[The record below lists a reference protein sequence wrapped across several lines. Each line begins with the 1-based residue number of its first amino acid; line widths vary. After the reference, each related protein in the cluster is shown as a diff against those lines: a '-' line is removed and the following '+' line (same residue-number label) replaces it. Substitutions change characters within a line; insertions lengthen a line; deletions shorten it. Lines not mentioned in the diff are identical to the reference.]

1 MGFLDDLADAM
12 TNPLNHPFEAAMIMA
27 MMEEEEEGNED
38 FDLFDDDDDIDLDD
52 DVTEEAYSWREDA
65 DDGEFCGLD
74 PEDFESEEEYEFELN
89 WAETIQELLEE
100 AGEKYGADVESCDD
114 LEELKDE
121 VYPRM
126 DLWELL
132 AARYDVPFYF
142 LEEDTY
148 EQTLQ
153 CSI

>member
-1 MGFLDDLADAM
+1 MGFLDELDDVFTDPM
-12 TNPLNHPFEAAMIMA
+12 NHPFEAAMIMS
-27 MMEEEEEGNED
+27 MMDDEEDEDED
-38 FDLFDDDDDIDLDD
+38 FDDLNDDYDDIDLDN
-52 DVTEEAYSWREDA
+52 DVTEDAYSWREDA

-74 PEDFESEEEYEFELN
+74 PEDYESEEEYEFELN

-100 AGEKYGADVESCDD
+100 AGEKFGADVDSCND

-132 AARYDVPFYF
+132 AVRYDVPFYF
-142 LEEDTY
+142 LDEDTF
-148 EQTLQ
+148 E
-153 CSI
+153 